1 MYVCFIISDQIE
13 LDNFCWRIFLGG
25 FLVLFEDNSKFCVC
39 HSCILVSFLSHT
51 ISSSLHRALHPSLP
65 SAGCLNIYIS
75 FSVVEAFN
83 HYRGKDIDG
92 DMGCGLLIEIGRLSD
107 IFLFLLLFVQQSEF
121 FDFLHLQL
129 PCFPSLFLV
138 SSMRCFQRVRGV
150 WV

>member
-1 MYVCFIISDQIE
+1 MYVSLSVTKQNQVPFV
-13 LDNFCWRIFLGG
+13 GG
-25 FLVLFEDNSKFCVC
+25 FFWFLVLFEDNSKFCVC
-39 HSCILVSFLSHT
+39 HCCILVSFLSHT
-51 ISSSLHRALHPSLP
+51 ISSSLHRALRPSLP

-83 HYRGKDIDG
+83 HYRGKDMDG

-107 IFLFLLLFVQQSEF
+107 IFLFLLLFVQQSREF
-121 FDFLHLQL
+121 FSISFICSFLVFL
-129 PCFPSLFLV
+129 SLSLV